1 MCEPERG
8 NKLPN
13 RAAERGGATLEGGE
27 PQRHSPE
34 MKHSVCQREL
44 QSRPVSGFL
53 SEEIL
58 I

>member
-44 QSRPVSGFL
+44 QSRPVSGSL
-53 SEEIL
+53 SGEI
-58 I
+58 